1 MHTPRVTGTLS
12 FFITLG
18 YMSCMVVV
26 SVSAKEEVQGL
37 SRGRTI
43 KKGNGHLKSH
53 RLLKT
58 PLTYGGK
65 LRVKAQEQEHEEKQ
79 EGPQRRNW

>member
-1 MHTPRVTGTLS
+1 MHTPRVIGILN

-18 YMSCMVVV
+18 YISCMVVV
-26 SVSAKEEVQGL
+26 SVSAKEEGWVL
-37 SRGRTI
+37 SSTN
-43 KKGNGHLKSH
+43 KKGNVHRKGHG
-53 RLLKT
+53 LLKT

-79 EGPQRRNW
+79 EGPQRRNR